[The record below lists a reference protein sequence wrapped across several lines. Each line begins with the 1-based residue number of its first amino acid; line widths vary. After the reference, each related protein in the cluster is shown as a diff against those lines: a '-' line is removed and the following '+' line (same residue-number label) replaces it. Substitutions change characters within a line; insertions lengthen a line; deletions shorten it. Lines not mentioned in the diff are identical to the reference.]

1 MNMAR
6 RKQSKSRIN
15 YNANTDLTSNPRY
28 TWDVW
33 HTKSTLLPIKD
44 LESFRRSL
52 AKVANN
58 RLRELEKNNM
68 DYYAYDVAADYLRLQ
83 GKKGKVRFSEAKRD
97 MTQVDQMAVR
107 REIQILQNFLS
118 MPSSTVAGQKRIE
131 AKRIETFGNWK
142 PKGAKGKKIKGIDLS
157 KQASTKIFYEF
168 LNSKAFENLRKFYSS
183 EQIFRA
189 YKDGNVGGS
198 KSQKKIQDAMQDYV
212 KNERKPSV
220 KGLYEAVGASVI
232 PNSANK

>member
-1 MNMAR
+1 MNMAK

-15 YNANTDLTSNPRY
+15 YNANTDYTTNPRY

-68 DYYAYDVAADYLRLQ
+68 DYYAYDVVADYLRSQ
-83 GKKGKVRFSEAKRD
+83 GKKGKIRFQETTKP
-97 MTQVDQMAVR
+97 MDQLATR
-107 REIQILQNFLS
+107 REIQLLQNFLS

-142 PKGAKGKKIKGIDLS
+142 PKGAKGKNIKGIDLS
-157 KQASTKIFYEF
+157 KQAQTKIFYEF

-198 KSQKKIQDAMQDYV
+198 KSQKKIQDAMMDYV

>member
-1 MNMAR
+1 MAK

-15 YNANTDLTSNPRY
+15 YNSNTAYTTNPRY

-33 HTKSTLLPIKD
+33 HTKSTFLPIKD

-68 DYYAYDVAADYLRLQ
+68 DYYAYDVAADYLRSQ
-83 GKKGKVRFSEAKRD
+83 GKKGKVRFQEGKKP
-97 MTQVDQMAVR
+97 MDQLATR
-107 REIQILQNFLS
+107 REIQLLQNFLS

-142 PKGAKGKKIKGIDLS
+142 PKGAKGKNIKGIDLS
-157 KQASTKIFYEF
+157 KQAQTKIFYEF

-189 YKDGNVGGS
+189 YKDGNIGGS
-198 KSQKKIQDAMQDYV
+198 KSQKKIQDAMMNYV

>member
-1 MNMAR
+1 MAR
-6 RKQSKSRIN
+6 KKQSKSRIN
-15 YNANTDLTSNPRY
+15 YNANTDYTTNPRY

-68 DYYAYDVAADYLRLQ
+68 DYYAYDVVADYLRSQ
-83 GKKGKVRFSEAKRD
+83 GKKGKIRFQETAKP
-97 MTQVDQMAVR
+97 MDQLATR
-107 REIQILQNFLS
+107 REIQLLQNFLS

-142 PKGAKGKKIKGIDLS
+142 PKGAKGKNIKGIDLS
-157 KQASTKIFYEF
+157 KQAQTKIFYEF

-189 YKDGNVGGS
+189 YKDGNIGGS
-198 KSQKKIQDAMQDYV
+198 KSQKKIQDAMMDYV

>member
-1 MNMAR
+1 MNMAK

-15 YNANTDLTSNPRY
+15 YNSNTEYTTNPRY

-44 LESFRRSL
+44 LESFRCSL

-58 RLRELEKNNM
+58 RLRALENNNM
-68 DYYAYDVAADYLRLQ
+68 AYYAYDVAADYLRSQ
-83 GKKGKVRFSEAKRD
+83 GKKGKVRFQEGKKP
-97 MTQVDQMAVR
+97 MDQLATR
-107 REIQILQNFLS
+107 REIQLLQNFLS

-142 PKGAKGKKIKGIDLS
+142 PKGAKGKNIKGIDLS
-157 KQASTKIFYEF
+157 KQAQTKIFYEF

-198 KSQKKIQDAMQDYV
+198 KSQKKIQDAMMDYV

>member
-1 MNMAR
+1 MAR

-15 YNANTDLTSNPRY
+15 YNANTDYTTNPRY

-68 DYYAYDVAADYLRLQ
+68 AYYAYDVAADYLRAQ
-83 GKKGKVRFSEAKRD
+83 GKKGKVRFQEKEKP
-97 MTQVDQMAVR
+97 MDQLATR

-142 PKGAKGKKIKGIDLS
+142 PKGAKGKKMKGIDLS

-198 KSQKKIQDAMQDYV
+198 KSQKKIQDAMLDYV

>member
-1 MNMAR
+1 MAR
-6 RKQSKSRIN
+6 RKPSKSRIN
-15 YNANTDLTSNPRY
+15 YNANTDYTTNPRY
-28 TWDVW
+28 SWDVW

-68 DYYAYDVAADYLRLQ
+68 AYYAYDIAADYLRTQ
-83 GKKGKVRFSEAKRD
+83 GKKGKLRFSEAKKEFD
-97 MTQVDQMAVR
+97 PFQTR
-107 REIQILQNFLS
+107 REIQMLQNFLS

-142 PKGAKGKKIKGIDLS
+142 PKGAKGKKMKGIDLS

-198 KSQKKIQDAMQDYV
+198 KSQKKIQDVMMDYV
-212 KNERKPSV
+212 ENERKPSV

>member
-1 MNMAR
+1 MAR
-6 RKQSKSRIN
+6 RKPSKSRIN
-15 YNANTDLTSNPRY
+15 YNANTDYTTNPRY
-28 TWDVW
+28 SWDVW

-58 RLRELEKNNM
+58 RLRDLEKNNM
-68 DYYAYDVAADYLRLQ
+68 AYYAYDIAADYLRTQ
-83 GKKGKVRFSEAKRD
+83 GKKGKLRFSEAKKEFD
-97 MTQVDQMAVR
+97 SFQTR
-107 REIQILQNFLS
+107 REIQMLQNFLS

-142 PKGAKGKKIKGIDLS
+142 PKGAKGKKMKGIDLS
-157 KQASTKIFYEF
+157 KQAGTKIFYEF

-198 KSQKKIQDAMQDYV
+198 KSQKKIQDVMMDYV
-212 KNERKPSV
+212 ENERKPSV

>member
-1 MNMAR
+1 MAR

-15 YNANTDLTSNPRY
+15 YNANTDYTTNPRY

-33 HTKSTLLPIKD
+33 HTRSTLLPIKD

-68 DYYAYDVAADYLRLQ
+68 AYYAYDVAADYLRTQ
-83 GKKGKVRFSEAKRD
+83 GKKGKLRFYEGVKPI
-97 MTQVDQMAVR
+97 DQLATR
-107 REIQILQNFLS
+107 REIQTLQNFLS

-131 AKRIETFGNWK
+131 AARIETFGNWK
-142 PKGAKGKKIKGIDLS
+142 PKDKKNSKMKGINLS
-157 KQASTKIFYEF
+157 KQAKTKIFYEF

-198 KSQKKIQDAMQDYV
+198 KSQKKIQNAMLDYV
-212 KNERKPSV
+212 KNERQPSV

>member
-15 YNANTDLTSNPRY
+15 YNANTDYTTNPRY

-68 DYYAYDVAADYLRLQ
+68 AYYAYDVAADYLRTQ
-83 GKKGKVRFSEAKRD
+83 GKKGKLRFYEGVKPI
-97 MTQVDQMAVR
+97 DQLATR
-107 REIQILQNFLS
+107 REIQTLQNFLS

-142 PKGAKGKKIKGIDLS
+142 PKDKKNSKMKGINLS
-157 KQASTKIFYEF
+157 RQAQTKIFYEF

-198 KSQKKIQDAMQDYV
+198 KSQKKIQNAMQDYV

>member
-1 MNMAR
+1 MAR
-6 RKQSKSRIN
+6 KKQSKSRIN
-15 YNANTDLTSNPRY
+15 YNANTDYTTNPRY

-58 RLRELEKNNM
+58 RLRELENNNM
-68 DYYAYDVAADYLRLQ
+68 AYYAYDVAADYLRTQ
-83 GKKGKVRFSEAKRD
+83 GKKGKLRFSEAKRNMKD
-97 MTQVDQMAVR
+97 VDTFAVR
-107 REIQILQNFLS
+107 REIQLLQNFLS

-142 PKGAKGKKIKGIDLS
+142 PKDKKNSKMKGIDLS
-157 KQASTKIFYEF
+157 KQAQTKIFYEF

-198 KSQKKIQDAMQDYV
+198 KSQKKIRDAMVDYV

-232 PNSANK
+232 PNSSNK

>member
-1 MNMAR
+1 MAR
-6 RKQSKSRIN
+6 KKQSKSRIN
-15 YNANTDLTSNPRY
+15 YNANTDYTTNPRY

-68 DYYAYDVAADYLRLQ
+68 AYYAYDVAADYLRTQ
-83 GKKGKVRFSEAKRD
+83 GKKGKARFSEAKKEFD
-97 MTQVDQMAVR
+97 PFQTR
-107 REIQILQNFLS
+107 REIQMLQNFLS

-142 PKGAKGKKIKGIDLS
+142 PKGAKGKNIKGIDLS
-157 KQASTKIFYEF
+157 KQAGTKIFYEF

-189 YKDGNVGGS
+189 YKDGNVDGS
-198 KSQKKIQDAMQDYV
+198 KSQKKIQDAMLDYV

>member
-1 MNMAR
+1 MAR
-6 RKQSKSRIN
+6 KKQSKSRIN
-15 YNANTDLTSNPRY
+15 YNSNTEYTTNPRY

-58 RLRELEKNNM
+58 RLRALEKNNM
-68 DYYAYDVAADYLRLQ
+68 DYYAYDVAADYLRTQ
-83 GKKGKVRFSEAKRD
+83 GKKGKMRFQESKKP
-97 MTQVDQMAVR
+97 MDQLATR
-107 REIQILQNFLS
+107 REIQLLQNFLS

-142 PKGAKGKKIKGIDLS
+142 PKGAKGKNIKGIDLS
-157 KQASTKIFYEF
+157 KQAGTKIFYEF

-198 KSQKKIQDAMQDYV
+198 KSQKKIQDAMMDYV

>member
-1 MNMAR
+1 MAR

-15 YNANTDLTSNPRY
+15 YNSNTDYTTNPRY

-33 HTKSTLLPIKD
+33 HTKSTLLPIND

-68 DYYAYDVAADYLRLQ
+68 AYYAYDVAADYLRTQ
-83 GKKGKVRFSEAKRD
+83 GKKGKVRFQESEKP
-97 MTQVDQMAVR
+97 MDQLATR

-142 PKGAKGKKIKGIDLS
+142 PKGAKGKKMKGIDLS

-189 YKDGNVGGS
+189 YKDGNVDGS
-198 KSQKKIQDAMQDYV
+198 KSQKKIQDAMLDYV

>member
-1 MNMAR
+1 MAK

-15 YNANTDLTSNPRY
+15 YNSNTEYTTNPRY

-33 HTKSTLLPIKD
+33 HTKSTLLPIED
-44 LESFRRSL
+44 LETFRRSL

-68 DYYAYDVAADYLRLQ
+68 AYYAYDVAADYLRSQ
-83 GKKGKVRFSEAKRD
+83 GNKKEKPRFYEGKKP
-97 MTQVDQMAVR
+97 MDQLATR
-107 REIQILQNFLS
+107 REIQLLQNFLS

-142 PKGAKGKKIKGIDLS
+142 PKGAKGKNIKGIDLS
-157 KQASTKIFYEF
+157 KQAGTKIFYEF
-168 LNSKAFENLRKFYSS
+168 LNSKAFDNLRKFYSS

-198 KSQKKIQDAMQDYV
+198 KSQKKIQDAMMDYV

>member
-1 MNMAR
+1 MAR

-15 YNANTDLTSNPRY
+15 YNANTDYTTNPRY

-58 RLRELEKNNM
+58 RLRDLEKNNM
-68 DYYAYDVAADYLRLQ
+68 AYYAYDIAADYLRAQ
-83 GKKGKVRFSEAKRD
+83 GKKGKVRFQESEKP
-97 MTQVDQMAVR
+97 MDQLATR

-142 PKGAKGKKIKGIDLS
+142 PKGAKGKKMKGIDLS

-198 KSQKKIQDAMQDYV
+198 KSQKKIQDAMLDYV

>member
-1 MNMAR
+1 MAR
-6 RKQSKSRIN
+6 RKPSKSRIN
-15 YNANTDLTSNPRY
+15 YNANTDYTTNPRY
-28 TWDVW
+28 SWDVW

-58 RLRELEKNNM
+58 RLRDLEKNNM
-68 DYYAYDVAADYLRLQ
+68 AYYAYDIAADYLRTQ
-83 GKKGKVRFSEAKRD
+83 GKKGKLRFSEAKKEFD
-97 MTQVDQMAVR
+97 PFQTR
-107 REIQILQNFLS
+107 REIQMLQNFLS

-142 PKGAKGKKIKGIDLS
+142 PKGAKGKKMKGIDLS

-198 KSQKKIQDAMQDYV
+198 KSQKKIQDVMMDYV
-212 KNERKPSV
+212 ENERKPSV